1 MLSNIGDKL
10 GNWGRVIAETACNIG
25 KSFKSD
31 ESGNFVNPRTK
42 EAKERSATQ
51 QPAEQDDPES
61 KKASFG
67 QRFSNFGI
75 KQFAFL
81 NDNGLDKLARQQGNG
96 LTVDNCLTEG
106 DYKITPGSVMAGI
119 LSGPWKLIKTI
130 AGFIANHKAAFAF
143 AFIAAL
149 IVGAS
154 GPIGLVAVA
163 VAALIGEGASK
174 LFYAAKGKIENLMGL
189 NINKEDQQ
197 PTESDLMDTEK
208 LNREIPSGQEPTKA
222 ALMEELAQLRKE
234 NDELNELMAKTFGIE
249 NKTETLQKKTQNPLN
264 QNTSVNPTGQEATN
278 LDQVKDE
285 INLLKHV
292 NGELRKQKVAI
303 ERQAEKFKRDHPEK
317 TE

>member
-130 AGFIANHKAAFAF
+130 AGFIMNHKAAIAC
-143 AFIAAL
+143 ALVAAL

-154 GPIGLVAVA
+154 GPIGLLVIA
-163 VAALIGEGASK
+163 VAAVIGEKASRHFCAEK
-174 LFYAAKGKIENLMGL
+174 KEINPQQANVNL
-189 NINKEDQQ
+189 
-197 PTESDLMDTEK
+197 S
-208 LNREIPSGQEPTKA
+208 
-222 ALMEELAQLRKE
+222 
-234 NDELNELMAKTFGIE
+234 
-249 NKTETLQKKTQNPLN
+249 
-264 QNTSVNPTGQEATN
+264 GQEATKLAQLQQENETLKMHIEN
-278 LDQVKDE
+278 LQDQNELINDE
-285 INLLKHV
+285 LKRRPTIV
-292 NGELRKQKVAI
+292 NEDSDSSFL
-303 ERQAEKFKRDHPEK
+303 
-317 TE
+317 